1 MAAFVCL
8 LLFIFLCKCISYK
21 GGVLRKEKDA
31 RLSLSWM
38 SLEPSCSLPAL
49 VLILVRYLS
58 SHSLTLSR
66 TRPLSLSLFYTNTF
80 NFLWRPNAHANISFL
95 CLPLTL
101 TLTHSF
107 NQKVC
112 FSLSSFHT
120 HILSH
125 DSFLSADHTLTES
138 PSSTLCHVSHYL
150 SLFFFLSHS
159 TDKNTLSLSL
169 TKNVNQGPVRA
180 WFMFCLWSWQAKN
193 KLPILLC
200 RSFKK

>member
-66 TRPLSLSLFYTNTF
+66 TRPLSLSLSSTPTHLTF
-80 NFLWRPNAHANISFL
+80 SGGQTH
-95 CLPLTL
+95 TL
-101 TLTHSF
+101 TLAFFVFHS
-107 NQKVC
+107 
-112 FSLSSFHT
+112 
-120 HILSH
+120 
-125 DSFLSADHTLTES
+125 
-138 PSSTLCHVSHYL
+138 
-150 SLFFFLSHS
+150 
-159 TDKNTLSLSL
+159 LSLSL
-169 TKNVNQGPVRA
+169 THSIKKFVSL
-180 WFMFCLWSWQAKN
+180 F
-193 KLPILLC
+193 LLSTHTYSHTTPFSQQITHSLNHHLQPSATSPTISLYFSSSHTQPTKTLFLSLSL
-200 RSFKK
+200 RM

>member
-1 MAAFVCL
+1 MHQLQRRSIKKGKRCSAQLELDVPWA
-8 LLFIFLCKCISYK
+8 LLF
-21 GGVLRKEKDA
+21 VA
-31 RLSLSWM
+31 RFSINSSPVPFFSLSHAFSHAPSLSLS
-38 SLEPSCSLPAL
+38 STPTHLTFSGGQT
-49 VLILVRYLS
+49 
-58 SHSLTLSR
+58 HTLTLA
-66 TRPLSLSLFYTNTF
+66 FF
-80 NFLWRPNAHANISFL
+80 VFLRH
-95 CLPLTL
+95 